1 MNHLTGLAGLRNR
14 YFLMRH
20 GQSKA
25 NVAGIIVS
33 SLARD
38 AAGDYGLSDLGRE
51 QALASAKRSGL
62 PPGTVICASPF
73 ARARQ
78 TAEIVRDCLG
88 APPPVVEDALRER
101 YFGDWEGTD
110 TANYEKVWAGDQS
123 GLADGGVEPAS
134 EVQDRVT
141 SLVAELDA
149 AHEGRTILLVSHGDA
164 LQILLTGFAGAAAS
178 AHRDVPHLETAEIRP
193 AAPGWYE

>member
-1 MNHLTGLAGLRNR
+1 MNHLTGLPGLRNR

-38 AAGDYGLSDLGRE
+38 AGGDYGLSDLGRQ
-51 QALASAKRSGL
+51 QARAAAKRSGL
-62 PPGTVICASPF
+62 PPDTVICASPF

-78 TAEIVRDCLG
+78 TADIVREHLG
-88 APPPVVEDALRER
+88 APPVTVRDALRER
-101 YFGDWEGTD
+101 YFGDWDGTD
-110 TANYEKVWAGDQS
+110 TANYEKVWAEDQA
-123 GLADGGVEPAS
+123 GRAGGGVEPAP

-141 SLVAELDA
+141 ALVAELDA
-149 AHEGRTILLVSHGDA
+149 EHAGRAVLLVSHGDA
-164 LQILLTGFAGAAAS
+164 LQILQTGFAGADANT
-178 AHRDVPHLETAEIRP
+178 HRSVPHLETAEIRP
-193 AAPGWYE
+193 AVPGWYE